1 MLLDFDI
8 ELLNLVNPS
17 IFPHPSR
24 KKIQINKVFVDE
36 MVGKVLYHLY
46 FQGCPMNSALD
57 SFDLFY
63 LDNKNMK
70 LVNVNFIYVV
80 LREIL
85 QKYIIRRKCYTE
97 MIQYK
102 CDTFFS

>member
-1 MLLDFDI
+1 
-8 ELLNLVNPS
+8 
-17 IFPHPSR
+17 
-24 KKIQINKVFVDE
+24 

-70 LVNVNFIYVV
+70 LVNVNFIHVV
-80 LREIL
+80 ILRAI
-85 QKYIIRRKCYTE
+85 QNYPIRRKCYIE

>member
-46 FQGCPMNSALD
+46 FQGCPMNSVLD
-57 SFDLFY
+57 ILDLFY

-70 LVNVNFIYVV
+70 LVNVNFIYV

-85 QKYIIRRKCYTE
+85 QKYLIRRKCYTE

>member
-63 LDNKNMK
+63 LDNKNIK
-70 LVNVNFIYVV
+70 LVNVNFIHVV
-80 LREIL
+80 LREI
-85 QKYIIRRKCYTE
+85 QKYPIRIKCYIGIT
-97 MIQYK
+97 QYK

>member
-1 MLLDFDI
+1 
-8 ELLNLVNPS
+8 
-17 IFPHPSR
+17 
-24 KKIQINKVFVDE
+24 

-63 LDNKNMK
+63 FDNKNMK

-80 LREIL
+80 KWYYERYKNIQLEENAIL
-85 QKYIIRRKCYTE
+85 K
-97 MIQYK
+97 
-102 CDTFFS
+102 

>member
-46 FQGCPMNSALD
+46 FQGCPMNCALD

-70 LVNVNFIYVV
+70 LINMDFRFRLKIYTITRNKSYFSEIPLFI
-80 LREIL
+80 L
-85 QKYIIRRKCYTE
+85 
-97 MIQYK
+97 
-102 CDTFFS
+102 

>member
-46 FQGCPMNSALD
+46 FQGCPMNSVLD
-57 SFDLFY
+57 ILDLFY

>member
-70 LVNVNFIYVV
+70 LINVNFIYAV
-80 LREIL
+80 LREI
-85 QKYIIRRKCYTE
+85 QKYPIRRKCYIE

>member
-1 MLLDFDI
+1 VLLDFDI

-57 SFDLFY
+57 
-63 LDNKNMK
+63 
-70 LVNVNFIYVV
+70 
-80 LREIL
+80 
-85 QKYIIRRKCYTE
+85 
-97 MIQYK
+97 
-102 CDTFFS
+102 

>member
-1 MLLDFDI
+1 MCCWILTSNCSIWLILLF
-8 ELLNLVNPS
+8 
-17 IFPHPSR
+17 FPTHPE
-24 KKIQINKVFVDE
+24 KTIQINKVFVDE

-70 LVNVNFIYVV
+70 LVNVNFIYVF
-80 LREIL
+80 R
-85 QKYIIRRKCYTE
+85 Q
-97 MIQYK
+97 
-102 CDTFFS
+102 

>member
-70 LVNVNFIYVV
+70 LINVNFIYAVISYDCYERYKNIQ
-80 LREIL
+80 LEENAIL
-85 QKYIIRRKCYTE
+85 K
-97 MIQYK
+97 
-102 CDTFFS
+102 